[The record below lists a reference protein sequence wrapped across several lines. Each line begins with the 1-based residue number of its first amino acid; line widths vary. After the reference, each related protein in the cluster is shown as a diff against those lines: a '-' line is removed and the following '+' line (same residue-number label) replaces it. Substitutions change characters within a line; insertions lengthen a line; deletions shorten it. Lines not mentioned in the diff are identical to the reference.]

1 MESSLSIQINCG
13 TRYQHLPCRVLDF
26 MFSLYTTLNE
36 NATVCSFLDEL
47 EKLFASKEVVGR

>member
-1 MESSLSIQINCG
+1 
-13 TRYQHLPCRVLDF
+13 

-36 NATVCSFLDEL
+36 NATVCSFLAEL